1 MTTNDIVAIIDV
13 ASDKLA
19 GFVQAA
25 TPLAQEIVR
34 QYQMRAAFAA
44 VAWLAGGAMLA
55 SIARWCWKK
64 SHDISITKE
73 YRDVLVMCA
82 IVITIC
88 ACLTVVGAPV
98 QTCNAIAPL
107 CGLIGK

>member
-34 QYQMRAAFAA
+34 QYQMRAAFTA
-44 VAWLAGGAMLA
+44 VAWFAGGILLAAM
-55 SIARWCWKK
+55 SRWLWKNR
-64 SHDISITKE
+64 T
-73 YRDVLVMCA
+73 RDNESEAALSMYA
-82 IVITIC
+82 IVLDGIAFLI
-88 ACLTVVGAPV
+88 VWGAV
-98 QTCNAIAPL
+98 DQIGRAIAPI